1 MSKFGK
7 ERKMWLI
14 QRKVLTA
21 SWKLLLDL
29 WLGDREEMEKPRSR
43 QGQQPQ
49 ISSSP
54 SSVLF
59 LSLLQRPQS
68 LSRNNRMSQCVWA
81 CEKVC
86 VCPLVER
93 AVYLPGCTASGG
105 FPNSKGSFVWLV
117 VCNVATETLQALSL
131 SLSSM
136 QWTVVCPH
144 SSVPETKRFLSMGSH
159 REAEKAFWVPSLC
172 HYLVHVSLSVLLK
185 EEAEYSQTVGWQL
198 VVKTNWSPCQY
209 SIGMVLISYDQ

>member
-7 ERKMWLI
+7 PKMWLFR
-14 QRKVLTA
+14 RKILTP

-54 SSVLF
+54 SSVPS

-68 LSRNNRMSQCVWA
+68 LSRNNRMSQCVRERGRK
-81 CEKVC
+81 CVC
-86 VCPLVER
+86 VCVCLPVER

-105 FPNSKGSFVWLV
+105 FPNSKGSFVWLN
-117 VCNVATETLQALSL
+117 VCNVATETVQDLSL
-131 SLSSM
+131 SELHAVNRRLSS
-136 QWTVVCPH
+136 Q
-144 SSVPETKRFLSMGSH
+144 
-159 REAEKAFWVPSLC
+159 LC
-172 HYLVHVSLSVLLK
+172 
-185 EEAEYSQTVGWQL
+185 TW
-198 VVKTNWSPCQY
+198 N
-209 SIGMVLISYDQ
+209 

>member
-14 QRKVLTA
+14 QRKILTA

-54 SSVLF
+54 SPVLF

-131 SLSSM
+131 SLWAPCSE
-136 QWTVVCPH
+136 P
-144 SSVPETKRFLSMGSH
+144 SSVLTALYLKLKGSCLWDHTERLKRLF
-159 REAEKAFWVPSLC
+159 EFQVCVIIWFTYPSLS
-172 HYLVHVSLSVLLK
+172 YLKKRQS
-185 EEAEYSQTVGWQL
+185 TVRQL
-198 VVKTNWSPCQY
+198 AGNW
-209 SIGMVLISYDQ
+209 L